1 VERFKHLLLP
11 GVYFYSAVP
20 DEVASVRA
28 NLSSFLQDQG
38 VAFFAYLAQTPG
50 TYPVYR
56 FRNAGVAGAN
66 FYTISEAEKASV
78 LVNVPTYPYEGIGFY
93 GMMPTH

>member
-1 VERFKHLLLP
+1 
-11 GVYFYSAVP
+11 VP
-20 DEVASVRA
+20 DEITSVRA

-38 VAFFAYLAQTPG
+38 VAFYAYLAQAPG

-56 FRNAGVAGAN
+56 FRNAAAAGAN

-78 LVNVPTYPYEGIGFY
+78 LANMPTYPYEGIGFY
-93 GMMPTH
+93 GLMPTH